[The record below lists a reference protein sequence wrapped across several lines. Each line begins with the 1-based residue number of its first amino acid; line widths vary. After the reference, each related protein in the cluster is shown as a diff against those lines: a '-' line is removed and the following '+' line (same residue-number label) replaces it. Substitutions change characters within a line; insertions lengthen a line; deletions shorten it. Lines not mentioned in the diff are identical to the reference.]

1 MASGDSDNHN
11 SVYLVGIAILFI
23 AAIITL
29 SLSRFNTARG
39 YVHQMG
45 SLEHALRARGL
56 LGGGTA
62 DAEEIAVEPLPL
74 YTKYPTGS
82 QGDVDALPNSRPPS
96 FRSQIVP
103 AAAAAVAV
111 APAAV
116 PDAPPPDFDAAQE
129 LPRPPPAAYTATAA
143 AASAAGVDPV
153 AAAAEPHQ
161 HAVWTISAAEVQAAL
176 GASNRASVDERR

>member
-39 YVHQMG
+39 YVHYTG

-56 LGGGTA
+56 LGGGAAA

-82 QGDVDALPNSRPPS
+82 QSDVDALPNSRPPS

-103 AAAAAVAV
+103 AAAAA
-111 APAAV
+111 AV

-129 LPRPPPAAYTATAA
+129 PPRPPPAAY
-143 AASAAGVDPV
+143 AGVDAV
-153 AAAAEPHQ
+153 AAAAEPHR
-161 HAVWTISAAEVQAAL
+161 HAVWTTSAAEVQAAL

>member
-39 YVHQMG
+39 YVHYTG

-56 LGGGTA
+56 LGGGTAA

-103 AAAAAVAV
+103 AVAV
-111 APAAV
+111 GPAAV

-129 LPRPPPAAYTATAA
+129 PPRPPP
-143 AASAAGVDPV
+143 AASAAGVDAV

-161 HAVWTISAAEVQAAL
+161 HAVWTTSAAEVQAAL